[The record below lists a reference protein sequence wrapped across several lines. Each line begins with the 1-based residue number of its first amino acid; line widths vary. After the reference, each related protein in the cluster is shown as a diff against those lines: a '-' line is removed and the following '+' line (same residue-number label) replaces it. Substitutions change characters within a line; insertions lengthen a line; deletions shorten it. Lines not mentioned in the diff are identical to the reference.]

1 MQETMIGQEYRA
13 PGRFVDSDSP
23 RVIEFARAA
32 SAGATEATDA
42 MLRLYSAVRDEIL
55 YDAYVDWTDP
65 NAFRASSVLAA
76 KRGFCVGKAC
86 LLAACA
92 RVLGVPSRLGF
103 ADVRNHMTSPRLYER
118 MKTDVFRW
126 HAYCELQLSGKWVK
140 ATPAFNASL
149 CERLGVKPLEFDGWT
164 DSLFQPFDNAGRKH
178 MEYVVDRGTFADVP
192 FETILADFRAHYAA
206 LSAEDRLAGDFQS
219 EAVAASQGAIN
230 EVAGSTDRYEF

>member
-1 MQETMIGQEYRA
+1 M
-13 PGRFVDSDSP
+13 
-23 RVIEFARAA
+23 
-32 SAGATEATDA
+32 
-42 MLRLYSAVRDEIL
+42 RDEIL

-65 NAFRASSVLAA
+65 NVFRASAVLAA

-149 CERLGVKPLEFDGWT
+149 CERLGVKPLAFDGRA

-192 FETILADFRAHYAA
+192 FEIILADFRAHYAA
-206 LSAEDRLAGDFQS
+206 LFGEERLAGDFQA
-219 EAVAASQGAIN
+219 EAVAAS
-230 EVAGSTDRYEF
+230 

>member
-13 PGRFVDSDSP
+13 PGRFVDSNSP
-23 RVIEFARAA
+23 QVIAFAGAA

-92 RVLGVPSRLGF
+92 RVLGMPSRLGF

>member
-13 PGRFVDSDSP
+13 PGRFVDSNSP
-23 RVIEFARAA
+23 QVIAFAGAA

-92 RVLGVPSRLGF
+92 RVLGMPSRLGF

-140 ATPAFNASL
+140 ATPAFNVSL

>member
-1 MQETMIGQEYRA
+1 MQEIMIGQEYRA

-23 RVIEFARAA
+23 QLTAFARAA
-32 SAGATEATDA
+32 SAGGKDATDA
-42 MLRLYSAVRDEIL
+42 VLRLYRAVRDEIL

-65 NAFRASSVLAA
+65 NVFRASAVLAA

-118 MKTDVFRW
+118 MKTDMFRW
-126 HAYCELQLSGKWVK
+126 HAYCDLHLSGKWVK

-149 CERLGVKPLEFDGWT
+149 CERLGVKPLAFDGWT

-206 LSAEDRLAGDFQS
+206 LFGEERLAGDFQA
-219 EAVAASQGAIN
+219 EAVAAS
-230 EVAGSTDRYEF
+230 

>member
-13 PGRFVDSDSP
+13 PGRFVDSNSP
-23 RVIEFARAA
+23 QVIAFAGAA

-86 LLAACA
+86 LLAASA

>member
-1 MQETMIGQEYRA
+1 MQEIMIGQEYRA

-23 RVIEFARAA
+23 QLTAFARAA
-32 SAGATEATDA
+32 SAGANDATDA
-42 MLRLYSAVRDEIL
+42 VLRLYCAVRDEIL

-65 NAFRASSVLAA
+65 NVFRASAVLAA

-126 HAYCELQLSGKWVK
+126 HAYCDLHLSGKWVK

-149 CERLGVKPLEFDGWT
+149 CERLGVKPLAFDGWT

-178 MEYVVDRGTFADVP
+178 MEYVADRGTFADVP
-192 FETILADFRAHYAA
+192 FEVILADFRAHYAA
-206 LSAEDRLAGDFQS
+206 LFGEERLAGDFQA
-219 EAVAASQGAIN
+219 EAVAAS
-230 EVAGSTDRYEF
+230 

>member
-1 MQETMIGQEYRA
+1 MIEQQYLA
-13 PGRFVDSDSP
+13 PDRFVDSNSP
-23 RVIEFARAA
+23 QVIAFARAA
-32 SAGATEATDA
+32 SAGATDAAAA
-42 MLRLYSAVRDEIL
+42 MLRLYSAVRDGIL

-65 NAFRASSVLAA
+65 NVFRASAVLAA

-86 LLAACA
+86 LLAASA

-126 HAYCELQLSGKWVK
+126 HAYCDLHLSGKWVK

-149 CERLGVKPLEFDGWT
+149 CERLGVKPLEFDGRA
-164 DSLFQPFDNAGRKH
+164 DSLFQPFDSTGRKH
-178 MEYVVDRGTFADVP
+178 MEYVADRGTFPDVP

-206 LSAEDRLAGDFQS
+206 LFGEERLAGDFQS
-219 EAVAASQGAIN
+219 EAVTAS
-230 EVAGSTDRYEF
+230 

>member
-1 MQETMIGQEYRA
+1 MIGQQYLA

-23 RVIEFARAA
+23 RVIEFARIA
-32 SAGATEATDA
+32 SAGAKDATDA
-42 MLRLYSAVRDEIL
+42 ALQLYSIVRDEIL

-65 NAFRASSVLAA
+65 NVFRASAVLAE

-126 HAYCELQLSGKWVK
+126 HSYCELHLGGKWVK

-149 CERLGVKPLEFDGWT
+149 CERLGVKPLIFDGHT
-164 DSLFQPFDNAGRKH
+164 DSLFQPFDSTGRKH

-192 FETILADFRAHYAA
+192 FEAILADFRANYAA
-206 LSAEDRLAGDFQS
+206 LANAERLAGDFQS
-219 EAVAASQGAIN
+219 EAVAATPQAAASKWRERRDSNPRPPA
-230 EVAGSTDRYEF
+230 

>member
-13 PGRFVDSDSP
+13 PGRFVDSNSP
-23 RVIEFARAA
+23 QVIAFAGAA

>member
-1 MQETMIGQEYRA
+1 MIEQQYLA
-13 PGRFVDSDSP
+13 PDRFVDSNSP
-23 RVIEFARAA
+23 QVIAFARAA
-32 SAGATEATDA
+32 SAGATDAAAA
-42 MLRLYSAVRDEIL
+42 MLRLYSAVRDGIL

-65 NAFRASSVLAA
+65 NVFRASAVLAA

-86 LLAACA
+86 LLAASA

-126 HAYCELQLSGKWVK
+126 HAYCELHLSGKWVK

-149 CERLGVKPLEFDGWT
+149 CERLGVKPLEFDGRA
-164 DSLFQPFDNAGRKH
+164 DSLFQPFDSTGRKH
-178 MEYVVDRGTFADVP
+178 MEYVADRGTFPDVP

-206 LSAEDRLAGDFQS
+206 LFGEERLAGDFQS
-219 EAVAASQGAIN
+219 EAVTAS
-230 EVAGSTDRYEF
+230 

>member
-1 MQETMIGQEYRA
+1 MAQEYLA

-23 RVIEFARAA
+23 NVVEFAHSA
-32 SAGATEATDA
+32 SAGAKDRTDA
-42 MLRLYSAVRDEIL
+42 MLRLYSAVRDGIL

-65 NAFRASSVLAA
+65 SVFRASEVMAA
-76 KRGFCVGKAC
+76 KRGFCVGKAS

-126 HAYCELQLSGKWVK
+126 HAYCDLHLEGKWVK
-140 ATPAFNASL
+140 ATPAFNAGL
-149 CERLGVKPLEFDGWT
+149 CERVGVKPLAFDGRT
-164 DSLFQPFDNAGRKH
+164 DSLFQPFDGAGRRH

-192 FETILADFRAHYAA
+192 FEIILADFRANYAG
-206 LSAEDRLAGDFQS
+206 LSSADRLAGDFQA
-219 EAVAASQGAIN
+219 EAVAS
-230 EVAGSTDRYEF
+230 VS